1 MFYLLAKITGLFALP
16 GMVLLIAFVGGATLL
31 WWPRHR
37 RAGRVVVTAAAVVFA
52 VIALSP
58 VSSVATRRL
67 EDRFPPNPPLAE
79 TVDGIIVLGGALDE
93 MVSAARGQIT
103 LNDAAGRLIEAA
115 RLARVHR
122 EAKVLVTGGNA
133 DPLAVD
139 GLDEARFMAQLL
151 VDLGVER
158 NRILIEDKS
167 RTTWENAVFSYR
179 MATPAPS
186 EHWLLVTSARHMAR
200 SVGAFRKAG
209 WSVTAWPTDFV
220 TGGPPQW
227 VNEDLPFRNLGLL
240 SQSLHEWIGLVVYRL
255 LGRSDSLFPA
265 P

>member
-1 MFYLLAKITGLFALP
+1 
-16 GMVLLIAFVGGATLL
+16 
-31 WWPRHR
+31 
-37 RAGRVVVTAAAVVFA
+37 
-52 VIALSP
+52 
-58 VSSVATRRL
+58 
-67 EDRFPPNPPLAE
+67 
-79 TVDGIIVLGGALDE
+79 
-93 MVSAARGQIT
+93 
-103 LNDAAGRLIEAA
+103 
-115 RLARVHR
+115 
-122 EAKVLVTGGNA
+122 
-133 DPLAVD
+133 
-139 GLDEARFMAQLL
+139 
-151 VDLGVER
+151 
-158 NRILIEDKS
+158 
-167 RTTWENAVFSYR
+167 